1 MHKDVFLTI
10 LTLVDFV
17 FMNMCSVFF
26 TYFLINIL
34 QKSQTQKVE
43 FNNFCEKLLDE
54 FSFIDKKF

>member
-34 QKSQTQKVE
+34 QKRQTQKVE